1 MVFRTPWDADPA
13 PDVSPELPQ
22 PAPTPPKKRGRRPAL
37 DHADISRTEAA
48 GEGGWLYHHLTIT
61 GPEGRVAAFAEAAQG
76 SGIVPWRV
84 DGARIEEDIFNLAAS
99 QPKEIRSLT
108 IEGCRILARQ
118 FRERV
123 EARAARAAAVVGSSR
138 ASGRACPGRAC
149 PFDLHSLLP
158 VPAAILDY
166 ELSHPKAQAWLLEH
180 WGLSDAPRQVVVLP
194 QATAG
199 KRLPAGHAVLGYG
212 FFTQG
217 ETPHAAIARI
227 AAIWSDLRFVLQPR
241 PAE

>member
-1 MVFRTPWDADPA
+1 MVFRTPWDEDPA
-13 PDVSPELPQ
+13 DEPSAPLPEAV
-22 PAPTPPKKRGRRPAL
+22 PAPPKKRGRRPAAR
-37 DHADISRTEAA
+37 DGADAGTAA
-48 GEGGWLYHHLTIT
+48 GLGQGGGLYHYLTIT
-61 GPEGRVAAFAEAAQG
+61 GPADRVAAFAEAARG

-123 EARAARAAAVVGSSR
+123 EARAARAAGLVGVS
-138 ASGRACPGRAC
+138 RAC

-158 VPAAILDY
+158 VPADILIY
-166 ELSHPKAQAWLLEH
+166 ELTHPKAQAWLQAQ
-180 WGLSDAPRQVVVLP
+180 WGLSDAPRQVVLRP

-212 FFTQG
+212 FFTTG
-217 ETPHAAIARI
+217 DTPHAAVVKI
-227 AAIWSDLRFVLQPR
+227 AAGWPDLRFVLQPR
-241 PAE
+241 PAD

>member
-1 MVFRTPWDADPA
+1 MVFRTPWDGDPA
-13 PDVSPELPQ
+13 PDILAPLPEAVPL
-22 PAPTPPKKRGRRPAL
+22 PPKKRGRRPTPKPET
-37 DHADISRTEAA
+37 DSGGRE
-48 GEGGWLYHHLTIT
+48 GERGWLYHHLTIT
-61 GPEGRVAAFAEAAQG
+61 GPADRVAAFAEAAQG
-76 SGIVPWRV
+76 SGSVPWRV

-99 QPKEIRSLT
+99 QPKEMRSLT

-123 EARAARAAAVVGSSR
+123 EARAARAAALVGSSR
-138 ASGRACPGRAC
+138 ASGRAC

-158 VPAAILDY
+158 VPADILSY
-166 ELSHPKAQAWLLEH
+166 ELTHPKAQAWLLEH
-180 WGLSDAPRQVVVLP
+180 WGLSDAPRQVVLRS

-199 KRLPAGHAVLGYG
+199 KRLPAGHTVRGYG
-212 FFTQG
+212 FFTGG

-227 AAIWSDLRFVLQPR
+227 AAMWSDLRFVLQPQ

>member
-1 MVFRTPWDADPA
+1 MVFRTPWDEDPA

-61 GPEGRVAAFAEAAQG
+61 GPGDRVAAFAEAAQG

-99 QPKEIRSLT
+99 QPRAMRSLT
-108 IEGCRILARQ
+108 LEGCRILARQ

-123 EARAARAAAVVGSSR
+123 EARAARAAALVGSSR
-138 ASGRACPGRAC
+138 AC
-149 PFDLHSLLP
+149 PFHLHSLLP
-158 VPAAILDY
+158 VPADILTY
-166 ELSHPKAQAWLLEH
+166 ELTHPRARAWLLEH
-180 WGLSDAPRQVVVLP
+180 WGLSDAPRQVVLRLH
-194 QATAG
+194 ATAG
-199 KRLPAGHAVLGYG
+199 KRLPAGHTVLGYA

-227 AAIWSDLRFVLQPR
+227 AAFWSDLHFVLQPR